1 MSQLLGEGQNCLL
14 RDNIIKSEK
23 NVLLQRR
30 TKNIQHNCR
39 KQYEIIKERYILQQR
54 YGKEYNVLV
63 DVIWKTDMENC

>member
-1 MSQLLGEGQNCLL
+1 MVHWEQVSQLLGEEQNCLL

-39 KQYEIIKERYILQQR
+39 KNYEIIKDTYI
-54 YGKEYNVLV
+54 YAKAE
-63 DVIWKTDMENC
+63 IWKRI

>member
-23 NVLLQRR
+23 NGLLQRR

-39 KQYEIIKERYILQQR
+39 KKYEIIKERYILQQR